1 MGQQRAGA
9 RVSGEPTH
17 NKPERATSG
26 ADRVG
31 VADPKVRDGQEHEG
45 DCRCIERKRQKIW
58 RMTRRRRT
66 RQEEEDHRER
76 DRRAQR
82 AEEHDES
89 EAVTSIRLQ
98 RRNSGRGGNA
108 RRQTYMNQPQR
119 KNDTP
124 DASIFAGDCPS

>member
-1 MGQQRAGA
+1 MA
-9 RVSGEPTH
+9 RSMKVTAKVSSVSG
-17 NKPERATSG
+17 RRFG
-26 ADRVG
+26 AV
-31 VADPKVRDGQEHEG
+31 K
-45 DCRCIERKRQKIW
+45 
-58 RMTRRRRT
+58 RRRRT

-89 EAVTSIRLQ
+89 EAVASIRISG
-98 RRNSGRGGNA
+98 RNSGRGGNA

-124 DASIFAGDCPS
+124 DASMFAGDCPS